1 MATSSVFICQG
12 GCGTFDEDASKFQT
26 RGFVNEKL
34 YCEKCVVVA
43 DAYLFCRDSI
53 HTKLATEWSEGLSE
67 LAAVYS
73 PTLKNLPDG

>member
-34 YCEKCVVVA
+34 YCEKCVIVA
-43 DAYLFCRDSI
+43 DKYIEERDKI
-53 HTKLATEWSEGLSE
+53 HTFLSGKWSDGLVR
-67 LAAVYS
+67 LAADFS
-73 PTLKNLPDG
+73 SLLKNLPDG